1 MNLTF
6 DGDTIMETLRVCL
19 TPILILAALV
29 ISQPAHSQTWPQKP
43 VKIIVPFPP
52 GGNTDGIARII
63 AERLGE
69 ALGQQFVVENRAGA
83 SGTLAAENVAR
94 APADGY
100 MLLMASPSQIAIA
113 PAMTKTPYDP
123 VKDFAPISIIGSN
136 PLVLVVHPSMPV
148 RTVAEFVEYVRK
160 QPVKLAYAAA
170 GVGSI
175 VHLSTA
181 MFLHRAGLEMI
192 PVTYKGGAPALTDVI
207 AGHVP
212 VYFPNLSE
220 ALPHATSGVLRLLA
234 VSSETRV
241 SQLPDLPTLSESGYP
256 GFKAVTWNGLMAPA
270 GTPGEVIERIAKEVA
285 RAIAEPRLAE
295 RIAGF
300 GVTPLGS
307 SPEQFAATIA
317 ADTALWAEAVK
328 IAGVQETGVQ
338 EK

>member
-29 ISQPAHSQTWPQKP
+29 ISQPAHSQYWPQKP

-94 APADGY
+94 APA
-100 MLLMASPSQIAIA
+100 
-113 PAMTKTPYDP
+113 MTKTPYDP
-123 VKDFAPISIIGSN
+123 VKDFVPISIIGSN

-241 SQLPDLPTLSESGYP
+241 PQLPDLPTLSESGYP

-328 IAGVQETGVQ
+328 IAGVQE
-338 EK
+338 K